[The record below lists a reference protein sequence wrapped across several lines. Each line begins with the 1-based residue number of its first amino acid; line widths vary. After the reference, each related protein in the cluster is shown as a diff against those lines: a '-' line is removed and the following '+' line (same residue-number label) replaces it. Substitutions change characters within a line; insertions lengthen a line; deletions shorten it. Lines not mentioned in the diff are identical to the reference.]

1 MEWYCR
7 IQEKKLDLQHQCHQW
22 NFCPC
27 SPGRRWRFPLTCWTS
42 LKIFILSFEIG
53 IYSAYYDHDLMNSFL
68 KIRPIFSHS
77 AIVYIVSW
85 YLSYLIS
92 QNLTVP
98 SALLVISSLLVF
110 ELTQMRPYTGC
121 SCLWPPVTRDLVPLC
136 LESQTQTC
144 PPSQP
149 PPIFYSWF

>member
-1 MEWYCR
+1 
-7 IQEKKLDLQHQCHQW
+7 
-22 NFCPC
+22 
-27 SPGRRWRFPLTCWTS
+27 
-42 LKIFILSFEIG
+42 
-53 IYSAYYDHDLMNSFL
+53 MNRFL
-68 KIRPIFSHS
+68 KLRPIFSHS

-121 SCLWPPVTRDLVPLC
+121 SCLWPPMTRDFVPLC

-149 PPIFYSWF
+149 PPIFYSWFQWISYILTNWWDPKVETGCATQWISFFSDLCYQIFLRIP